1 MASKKKSK
9 LWIWITLI
17 LVIAGI
23 GTPIYLKQRNKDRPI
38 EVTLEKVERR
48 TLTSTV
54 TATGKI
60 QPQVMVTI
68 SSEVSGEIIELPV
81 REGQKVKRGDLLV
94 RIKDDTYQ
102 AQVRQREASLSS
114 AKATNL
120 ERKAE
125 LLKSEVDLKRIQ
137 EIFTQGFSTK
147 AELDAAQTRYEVAK
161 ASYQASLYSIE
172 QQEMLLKEAKDELAK
187 TVIYSPM
194 DGTISKLSVELGE
207 RVVGTGQNPGTEMM
221 DVADLSRMQ
230 ARVDVSESDIINVKI
245 NDSAEVEVDALGRRT
260 RIKGQVVEIGSSAIV
275 AMENSREQVTNFEV
289 RIRLDN
295 FDERIKPGMSAT
307 AEISTQ
313 TVENVL
319 SVSLQAVTVRDRK
332 ELEEGEGKADPN
344 LGVATKMQYQGRKGE
359 PNREDNLR
367 RVVFVNENGIAKI
380 RSVETGITDNTHIE
394 ITSGLE
400 EGTEIVSGSY
410 TALTRLLKNNSHIE
424 AKKAPTKKK

>member
-1 MASKKKSK
+1 MPSKKKSK
-9 LWIWITLI
+9 LWVWVTLV
-17 LVIAGI
+17 LVILAVGI
-23 GTPIYLKQRNKDRPI
+23 PIYLKYKSKDRPI

-114 AKATNL
+114 SRATNL

-125 LLKSEVDLKRIQ
+125 LLKSEVDLKRIR
-137 EIFTQGFSTK
+137 EIFSQGFSTQS
-147 AELDAAQTRYEVAK
+147 ELDAAQTRYEVAK

-172 QQEMLLKEAKDELAK
+172 QQEMLLQEAQDELAK
-187 TVIYSPM
+187 SVIYSPM

-207 RVVGTGQNPGTEMM
+207 RVVGTGLNPGTEMM
-221 DVADLSRMQ
+221 DVADLTRMQ

-245 NDSAEVEVDALGRRT
+245 DDAAEVEVDALGRRT
-260 RIKGQVVEIGSSAIV
+260 RISGQVVEIGSSALV
-275 AMENSREQVTNFEV
+275 AMENTREQVTNFEV

-307 AEISTQ
+307 ADISTE

-332 ELEEGEGKADPN
+332 ELEEGEGKADPS
-344 LGVATKMQYQGRKGE
+344 LSEAAKIQYQGRKGE
-359 PNREDNLR
+359 PNREDNLQ
-367 RVVFVNENGIAKI
+367 RVVFINDNGVAKI
-380 RSVETGITDNTHIE
+380 QAVETGVTDNTHIE
-394 ITSGLE
+394 IISGLE
-400 EGTEIVSGSY
+400 EGLEIVSGNY
-410 TALTRLLKNNSHIE
+410 TALTRLLKNNSRIE
-424 AKKAPTKKK
+424 EKKNQSKK

>member
-9 LWIWITLI
+9 LWIWITLV
-17 LVIAGI
+17 LVILAVGI
-23 GTPIYLKQRNKDRPI
+23 PIYLKYKSKDGPI

-114 AKATNL
+114 SRATNL

-137 EIFTQGFSTK
+137 EIFSQGFSTQS
-147 AELDAAQTRYEVAK
+147 ELDAAQTRYEVAK

-172 QQEMLLKEAKDELAK
+172 QQEMLLQEARDELAK

-207 RVVGTGQNPGTEMM
+207 RVVGTGLNPGTEMM
-221 DVADLSRMQ
+221 DVADLTRMQ

-245 NDSAEVEVDALGRRT
+245 DDTAEVEVDALGRRT
-260 RIKGQVVEIGSSAIV
+260 RISGQVVEIGSSALV
-275 AMENSREQVTNFEV
+275 AMENTREQVTNFEV

-307 AEISTQ
+307 ADISTE

-332 ELEEGEGKADPN
+332 ELEEGEGKADPT
-344 LGVATKMQYQGRKGE
+344 LGEATKIQYQGRKGE
-359 PNREDNLR
+359 PNREDNLQ
-367 RVVFVNENGIAKI
+367 RVVFINNNGVAKI
-380 RSVETGITDNTHIE
+380 QAVETGVTDNTHIE
-394 ITSGLE
+394 IISGLD
-400 EGTEIVSGSY
+400 EGVEIVSGNY
-410 TALTRLLKNNSHIE
+410 TALTRLLKNNSRIE
-424 AKKAPTKKK
+424 EKKNPSKK